1 MCHTSKARIK
11 YDRKNMK
18 NFEVLENKGPDGII
32 TYHEKETEIPI
43 MKKRELVSEM
53 WFADDAFGTGK
64 HALW

>member
-1 MCHTSKARIK
+1 
-11 YDRKNMK
+11 MK
-18 NFEVLENKGPDGII
+18 NFEVLENRGQDGVI
-32 TYHEKETEIPI
+32 TYHEKDTDISI